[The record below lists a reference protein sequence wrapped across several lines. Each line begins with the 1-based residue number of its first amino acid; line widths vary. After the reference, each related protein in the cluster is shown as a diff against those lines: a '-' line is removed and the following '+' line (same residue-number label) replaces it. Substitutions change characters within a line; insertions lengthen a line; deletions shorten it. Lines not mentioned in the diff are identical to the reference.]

1 MPLFIQRAS
10 AGSGKTEQ
18 LARRYLQI
26 LLNKDL
32 MGYEVDPVTIV
43 AATFTREA
51 AGEIL
56 NRILKILSTAC
67 LDRSVCQRIVEE
79 TPLPVPSP
87 IQCQRLLRRLME
99 RIDELRI
106 GTIDSLFAQQA
117 RAFVLDLGIAPHW
130 EIADSLTV
138 HKLAQRTLLH
148 LLKLDPLFAQ
158 DWKILHHFQRSLSL
172 VKKGALLLEK
182 NRFVARHELLETTPE
197 KKSPPRRVSREDQTS
212 IHHFFSSFHIP
223 LTGQGKP
230 NGHWIAAI
238 KKIEEAFSQPLYLKD
253 VLDHSPL
260 FSQLLHEEPRFYG
273 KEIPHEF
280 IQFFSPLIEASQ
292 AEQQRLALL
301 REGALHRLV
310 HDYHYLRSDYSF
322 DEGRY
327 TFQEIEE
334 IVSLSSQ
341 KISKEEIEFQMD
353 LSTEHLLIDEYQDT
367 SERQHA
373 FLSPLI
379 GDVLAK
385 GGVAFVVG
393 DVKQGIYGWRGGKRH
408 LLGSLEKDYES
419 YLQKTKLHHTSY
431 RSSPAILAAVNHV
444 FEALK
449 NSDVVEGMNAGEPF
463 KEAAARWSLEFEPQ
477 VSATSVVGLKGSVT
491 LHKIPVA
498 LGELQDEIM
507 ELVIQKAVELVVAH
521 RREDPLREIAI
532 LVRRTKFIPSLL
544 LNLRESGI
552 LASGEG
558 GNPLADTLAVE
569 VLLSL
574 LSWMEHPGNSAAYEH
589 VHSSP
594 LGDLLKEQGASPSTQ
609 GAALRELLVDR
620 GYATCLRAWATRP
633 VFQEACSD
641 YEKERLEQFIA
652 MASRFELLGGGAPSD
667 LVARARE
674 ERVES
679 PLSRGVR
686 VLSMHAAKG
695 LEFESVVLMDLDTS
709 IFGGSA
715 HAMRVQTTDDG
726 KFFIQNNRE
735 MTLLQGREHLLK
747 IHQEEQWEEALSLLY
762 VAMTRAICFLDIVLM
777 DDVNRKIPK
786 KSMAG
791 WLRVSGLEDHQLD
804 GLSLR
809 EQRTKTA
816 LAPIFHTDLLRKPGS
831 QMDAAL
837 SSKSSSDS
845 RDSYSPASK
854 YVSALTRSLPLVS
867 PFQGCPLKARAVSP
881 AVSRLPVV
889 PHQPSQPPRH
899 DQYEICGLESNSDKK
914 KPCSFEVTSLQ
925 RSPLLLKRTPSK
937 ENQKGLHAL
946 SDYFYDRKA
955 RSYGIVQHRALAQIE
970 WINRTASHPLNEILE
985 KKEDHAV
992 FDEEYFF
999 SKWKK
1004 WGITTLEVW
1013 RERRFAVIQK
1023 NELLVG
1029 TFDRV
1034 IIGSLEK
1041 PMVAVIVDFKSAPA
1055 QDKERRCHHYELQL
1069 EEYRKALQHLL
1080 PTLRHIETK
1089 IVWI

>member
-1 MPLFIQRAS
+1 MPLIIQRAS

-26 LLNKDL
+26 LLSKDSRS
-32 MGYEVDPVTIV
+32 YEVDPVSIV

-67 LDRSVCQRIVEE
+67 QDRSVCQSIVEE
-79 TPLPVPSP
+79 TSVPIPSP
-87 IQCQRLLRRLME
+87 IECQRLLHRLME
-99 RIDELRI
+99 HIDQLRI

-130 EIADSLTV
+130 EIADSLMV

-148 LLKLDPLFAQ
+148 LLKLDPLFAH

-172 VKKGALLLEK
+172 VKRGALLLEK
-182 NRFVARHELLETTPE
+182 NRFVARSELLEKTPE
-197 KKSPPRRVSREDQTS
+197 KKIPPQRVSKEECMS
-212 IHHFFSSFHIP
+212 IHHFFSSFNIP
-223 LTGQGKP
+223 LTAQGKP
-230 NGHWIAAI
+230 NGHWIAAL
-238 KKIEEAFSQPLYLKD
+238 KKIEDAFTQPLYLKD
-253 VLDHSPL
+253 VLGQSPL
-260 FSQLLHEEPRFYG
+260 FSQLLLEEPRFYG
-273 KEIPHEF
+273 KEIPQEF
-280 IQFFSPLIEASQ
+280 LRFFSPLIEASR

-310 HDYHYLRSDYSF
+310 QNYHHLRSHYSF
-322 DEGRY
+322 QEGRY

-341 KISKEEIEFQMD
+341 KISQEEIEFQMD

-373 FLSPLI
+373 FLYPLI

-385 GGVAFVVG
+385 GGWAFVVG

-408 LLGSLEKDYES
+408 LLGSLEKDYQP

-431 RSSPAILAAVNHV
+431 RSSPAVLGAVNHV

-449 NSDVVEGMNAGEPF
+449 NQEVVESMRAGDPF
-463 KEAAARWSLEFEPQ
+463 QKAAARWSLEFEPQ
-477 VSATSVVGLKGSVT
+477 VSAASVACLRGCVT

-498 LGELQDEIM
+498 AGELQEEIM
-507 ELVIQKAVELVVAH
+507 ELVIQRVVKLVEAH
-521 RREDPLREIAI
+521 RRKDPLREIAI

-544 LNLRESGI
+544 LNLRECGI
-552 LASGEG
+552 LASGQG

-589 VHSSP
+589 VTSSP
-594 LGDLLKEQGASPSTQ
+594 LGDLLKEHGASPATQ

-620 GYATCLRAWATRP
+620 GYSKCLRAWASRP
-633 VFQEACSD
+633 LFHNACSD
-641 YEKERLEQFIA
+641 YERERLEQFIA
-652 MASRFELLGGGAPSD
+652 MAARFEMLGGGAPSD
-667 LVARARE
+667 LIARVRE

-679 PLSRGVR
+679 PLNQGIR

-695 LEFESVVLMDLDTS
+695 LEFETVILMDLDTS
-709 IFGGSA
+709 IFGGSTDG
-715 HAMRVQTTDDG
+715 MRVQTTTDG
-726 KFFIQNNRE
+726 KFFIQNSRE
-735 MTLLQGREHLLK
+735 TTLLQGREHLLK

-762 VAMTRAICFLDIVLM
+762 VAMTRAICFLDIVLRE
-777 DDVNRKIPK
+777 DVKEVVPK

-791 WLRVSGLEDHQLD
+791 WIRASGLEDYCFD
-804 GLSLR
+804 GLSLQD
-809 EQRTKTA
+809 QRKKRSQGSSTA
-816 LAPIFHTDLLRKPGS
+816 
-831 QMDAAL
+831 
-837 SSKSSSDS
+837 
-845 RDSYSPASK
+845 
-854 YVSALTRSLPLVS
+854 
-867 PFQGCPLKARAVSP
+867 
-881 AVSRLPVV
+881 
-889 PHQPSQPPRH
+889 
-899 DQYEICGLESNSDKK
+899 KK
-914 KPCSFEVTSLQ
+914 KPCSFEITSLQ
-925 RSPLLLKRTPSK
+925 RPPLLLKRTPSK
-937 ENQKGLHAL
+937 ENKKGIYEL
-946 SDYFYDRKA
+946 SDCFYNRNA
-955 RSYGIVQHRALAQIE
+955 RSHGILQHRALAQIE
-970 WINRTASHPLNEILE
+970 WVKRGVSHPLIEILE
-985 KKEDHAV
+985 QEEDQAV

-1004 WGITTLEVW
+1004 WGITSLEVW
-1013 RERRFAVIQK
+1013 RERRFAVVQK
-1023 NELLVG
+1023 KELLAG

-1034 IIGSLEK
+1034 IIGFLEK
-1041 PMVAVIVDFKSAPA
+1041 KPVVAEIIDFKTAPA
-1055 QDKERRCHHYELQL
+1055 LEKERRCHHYKLQL
-1069 EEYRKALQHLL
+1069 EEYRRALQHLL